1 MRRNYSRLASVEEKR
16 NIKRAITFVVLSV
29 IFLIFLISFGIPLFA
44 RFAGFMSNLGKSDK
58 PISINDTTPP
68 APPRISTPPEYTNQK
83 TIEIIG
89 ESEPGATVFL
99 TFNSQ
104 SKEIVADKNGKFS
117 VKYNL
122 NQGENTFFVY
132 ARDQANNESQ
142 KTKTYVINFDDTAP
156 EITIE
161 TPKDGAEYFGS
172 KQSQLT
178 IKGQTEIGASL
189 TINDRLVTLNDNGS
203 FSFTATLSE
212 GENLFNLKA
221 LDRAGNESEKSFSVS
236 YTP

>member
-1 MRRNYSRLASVEEKR
+1 MISEEKR
-16 NIKRAITFVVLSV
+16 NIRRAITFVVLSV

-44 RFAGFMSNLGKSDK
+44 KFAGFMSNLGKSDK

-83 TIEIIG
+83 TIEFTG
-89 ESEPGATVFL
+89 ESESGATVIL

-104 SKEIVADKNGKFS
+104 SKEIIADKDGKFS

-122 NQGENTFFVY
+122 NQGENTFFAS

-142 KTKTYVINFDDTAP
+142 KTEIFVINFDAKAP
-156 EITIE
+156 EISIE
-161 TPKDGAEYFGS
+161 TPQDGAEYFGA

-178 IKGQTEIGASL
+178 IKGQTESGASL
-189 TINDRLVTLNDNGS
+189 TINDRLVSLDDEGSFTLTLN
-203 FSFTATLSE
+203 LSE
-212 GENLFNLKA
+212 GQNTFKVKSI
-221 LDRAGNESEKSFSVS
+221 DRAGNESEKSFSVT
-236 YTP
+236 YAP